1 MKKTILCLLYSLL
14 LLFPLLSLADTF
26 PCPHYPGQYVYEDL
40 LEVTRVDPDVGVDG
54 WVELACPECGQVVE
68 TFTLLA
74 LVPEADHP
82 AASDDEI
89 VMDAAPAP
97 QSVPEPV
104 AEPDPVPDPVPEP
117 DPVPDPVPDPPA
129 QPEAPV
135 KVETVA
141 ETAAQSE
148 APQKVEA
155 AAQSEAP
162 QKAEAA
168 AESAAQPEAPA
179 QPEAAPV
186 RAAESEAPAKAED
199 TPETESSA
207 GAEASAQS
215 ENPLPQADGT
225 ATAAAEAGG
234 AAQQAV
240 KADPPKAQ
248 DVTAN
253 VAPQQTGGT
262 AGGGGSTGSAGRKST
277 NTARVNAVGGEDTSA
292 EEKKNIRTFPYRRVK
307 MKPRPGIRAEA
318 AGILLWPAYG
328 TPFQSLYND

>member
-1 MKKTILCLLYSLL
+1 MKKTILCLLSSLL
-14 LLFPLLSLADTF
+14 LLFPILSLADTF

-40 LEVTRVDPDVGVDG
+40 LEVTRVDPDIGVDG

-82 AASDDEI
+82 ASSDDEI

-97 QSVPEPV
+97 QSDPDPV
-104 AEPDPVPDPVPEP
+104 AELDPVPDPVPEP

-135 KVETVA
+135 KVEAVA
-141 ETAAQSE
+141 E
-148 APQKVEA
+148 P

-168 AESAAQPEAPA
+168 AESPAKPEAPA

-186 RAAESEAPAKAED
+186 RAAESEAPVKAEAP
-199 TPETESSA
+199 PETESSA
-207 GAEASAQS
+207 GAEVSAQS
-215 ENPLPQADGT
+215 ENPLPQAAGT
-225 ATAAAEAGG
+225 ETAATAAADAGG

-277 NTARVNAVGGEDTSA
+277 NTARVNAVGGEDTPT
-292 EEKKNIRTFPYRRVK
+292 EEKKNIRTFPYRRVR

-318 AGILLWPAYG
+318 AGILLWPAFG

>member
-1 MKKTILCLLYSLL
+1 MKKTILCLLSSLL
-14 LLFPLLSLADTF
+14 LLFPILSLADTF

-82 AASDDEI
+82 ASSDDEI

-97 QSVPEPV
+97 QSVPDPV
-104 AEPDPVPDPVPEP
+104 AEP

-135 KVETVA
+135 KVEAVA
-141 ETAAQSE
+141 EPAAQSE
-148 APQKVEA
+148 AP
-155 AAQSEAP
+155 P
-162 QKAEAA
+162 KAEAA
-168 AESAAQPEAPA
+168 AESPAKPEAPA
-179 QPEAAPV
+179 QPEAVPV
-186 RAAESEAPAKAED
+186 RAAESEAPVKAEAP
-199 TPETESSA
+199 PETESSA
-207 GAEASAQS
+207 GAEVSAQS
-215 ENPLPQADGT
+215 ENPLPQAAGT
-225 ATAAAEAGG
+225 ETAATAAADAGG

-277 NTARVNAVGGEDTSA
+277 NTARVNAVGGEDTPA
-292 EEKKNIRTFPYRRVK
+292 EEKKNIRTFPYRRVR

-318 AGILLWPAYG
+318 AGILLWPAFG

>member
-1 MKKTILCLLYSLL
+1 MKKTILCLLSSLL
-14 LLFPLLSLADTF
+14 LLFPILSLADTF

-40 LEVTRVDPDVGVDG
+40 LEVTRVDPDIGVDG

-82 AASDDEI
+82 ASSDDEI

-97 QSVPEPV
+97 QSVPDPV
-104 AEPDPVPDPVPEP
+104 AEP

-135 KVETVA
+135 KVEAVA
-141 ETAAQSE
+141 E
-148 APQKVEA
+148 P

-168 AESAAQPEAPA
+168 AESPAKPEAPA

-186 RAAESEAPAKAED
+186 RAAESEAPVKAEAP
-199 TPETESSA
+199 PETESSA
-207 GAEASAQS
+207 GAEVSAQS
-215 ENPLPQADGT
+215 ENPLPQAAGT
-225 ATAAAEAGG
+225 ETAATAAADAGG

-277 NTARVNAVGGEDTSA
+277 NTARVNAVGGEDTPT
-292 EEKKNIRTFPYRRVK
+292 EEKKNIRTFPYRRVR

-318 AGILLWPAYG
+318 AGILLWPAFR

>member
-1 MKKTILCLLYSLL
+1 MKKTILCLLSSLL
-14 LLFPLLSLADTF
+14 LLFPILSLADTF

-40 LEVTRVDPDVGVDG
+40 LEVTRVDPDIGVDG

-82 AASDDEI
+82 ASSDDEV
-89 VMDAAPAP
+89 VMDAVPAP
-97 QSVPEPV
+97 QSDPEPV
-104 AEPDPVPDPVPEP
+104 VEPDPVPDPVPEP

-135 KVETVA
+135 KVEAVA
-141 ETAAQSE
+141 E
-148 APQKVEA
+148 P

-168 AESAAQPEAPA
+168 AESPAKPEAPA

-186 RAAESEAPAKAED
+186 RAAESEAPVKAEAP
-199 TPETESSA
+199 PETESSA
-207 GAEASAQS
+207 GAEVSAQS
-215 ENPLPQADGT
+215 ENPLPQAAGT
-225 ATAAAEAGG
+225 ETAATAAADAGG

-277 NTARVNAVGGEDTSA
+277 NTARVNAVGGEDTPA
-292 EEKKNIRTFPYRRVK
+292 EEKKNIRTFPYRRVR

-318 AGILLWPAYG
+318 AGILLWPAFG

>member
-1 MKKTILCLLYSLL
+1 MKKTILCLLSSLL
-14 LLFPLLSLADTF
+14 LLFPILSLADTF

-40 LEVTRVDPDVGVDG
+40 LEVTRVDPDIGVDG

-82 AASDDEI
+82 ASSDDEI

-97 QSVPEPV
+97 QSVPDPV

-135 KVETVA
+135 KVEAVA
-141 ETAAQSE
+141 E
-148 APQKVEA
+148 P

-162 QKAEAA
+162 QKAEAV
-168 AESAAQPEAPA
+168 AESPAKPEAPA

-186 RAAESEAPAKAED
+186 RAAESEAPVKAEAP
-199 TPETESSA
+199 PETESSA
-207 GAEASAQS
+207 GAEVSAQS
-215 ENPLPQADGT
+215 ENPLPQAAGT
-225 ATAAAEAGG
+225 ETAATAAADAGG

-277 NTARVNAVGGEDTSA
+277 NTARVNAVGGEDTPA
-292 EEKKNIRTFPYRRVK
+292 EEKKNIRTFPYRRVR

-318 AGILLWPAYG
+318 AGILLWPAFG

>member
-1 MKKTILCLLYSLL
+1 MKKTILCLLSSLL
-14 LLFPLLSLADTF
+14 LLFPILSLADTF

-40 LEVTRVDPDVGVDG
+40 LEVTRVDPDIGVDG

-82 AASDDEI
+82 ASSDDEI

-97 QSVPEPV
+97 QSVPDPV
-104 AEPDPVPDPVPEP
+104 AEP

-135 KVETVA
+135 KVEAVA
-141 ETAAQSE
+141 E
-148 APQKVEA
+148 P

-168 AESAAQPEAPA
+168 AESPAKPEAPA

-186 RAAESEAPAKAED
+186 RAAESEAPVKAEAP
-199 TPETESSA
+199 PETESSA
-207 GAEASAQS
+207 GAEVSAQS
-215 ENPLPQADGT
+215 ENPLPQAAGT
-225 ATAAAEAGG
+225 ETAATAAADAGG

-277 NTARVNAVGGEDTSA
+277 NTARVNAVGGEDTPT
-292 EEKKNIRTFPYRRVK
+292 EEKKNIRTFPYRRVR

-318 AGILLWPAYG
+318 AGILIWPVPAS
-328 TPFQSLYND
+328 PLFRQSEE

>member
-1 MKKTILCLLYSLL
+1 MKKTILCLLSSLL

-40 LEVTRVDPDVGVDG
+40 LEVTRVDPDIGVDG

-97 QSVPEPV
+97 QSDPDLV
-104 AEPDPVPDPVPEP
+104 AEP

-135 KVETVA
+135 KVEAVA
-141 ETAAQSE
+141 E
-148 APQKVEA
+148 P

-168 AESAAQPEAPA
+168 AESPAKPEAPA

-186 RAAESEAPAKAED
+186 RAAESEAPVKAEAP
-199 TPETESSA
+199 PETESSA

-215 ENPLPQADGT
+215 ENPLPQAAGT
-225 ATAAAEAGG
+225 ETAATAAADAGG

-277 NTARVNAVGGEDTSA
+277 NTARVNAVGGEDTPA
-292 EEKKNIRTFPYRRVK
+292 EEKKNIRTFPYRRVR

-318 AGILLWPAYG
+318 AGILLWPAFG

>member
-1 MKKTILCLLYSLL
+1 MKKTILCLLSSLL
-14 LLFPLLSLADTF
+14 LLFPILSLADTF

-40 LEVTRVDPDVGVDG
+40 LEVTRVDPDIGVDG

-82 AASDDEI
+82 ASSDDEV
-89 VMDAAPAP
+89 VMDAVPAP
-97 QSVPEPV
+97 QSDPEPV
-104 AEPDPVPDPVPEP
+104 VEPDPVPDPVPEP

-135 KVETVA
+135 KVEAVA
-141 ETAAQSE
+141 E
-148 APQKVEA
+148 P

-168 AESAAQPEAPA
+168 AESPAKPEAPA

-186 RAAESEAPAKAED
+186 RAAESEAPVKAEAP
-199 TPETESSA
+199 PETESSA
-207 GAEASAQS
+207 GAEVSAQS
-215 ENPLPQADGT
+215 ENPLPQAAGT
-225 ATAAAEAGG
+225 ETAATAAADAGG

-277 NTARVNAVGGEDTSA
+277 NTARINAVGGEDTPA
-292 EEKKNIRTFPYRRVK
+292 EEKKNIRTFPYRRVR

-318 AGILLWPAYG
+318 AGILLWPVNG

>member
-1 MKKTILCLLYSLL
+1 MKKTILCLLSSLL
-14 LLFPLLSLADTF
+14 LLFPILSLADTF

-40 LEVTRVDPDVGVDG
+40 LEVTRVDPDIGVDG

-82 AASDDEI
+82 ASSDDEI

-97 QSVPEPV
+97 QSVPDPV
-104 AEPDPVPDPVPEP
+104 AEP

-135 KVETVA
+135 KVEAVA
-141 ETAAQSE
+141 E
-148 APQKVEA
+148 P

-168 AESAAQPEAPA
+168 AESPAKPEAPA

-186 RAAESEAPAKAED
+186 RAAESEAPVKAEAP
-199 TPETESSA
+199 PETESSA
-207 GAEASAQS
+207 KVEASAQS
-215 ENPLPQADGT
+215 ENPLPPASGT
-225 ATAAAEAGG
+225 ATAAADAGG

-277 NTARVNAVGGEDTSA
+277 NTARVNAVGGEDTPA
-292 EEKKNIRTFPYRRVK
+292 GEKKNIRTFPYRRVR

-318 AGILLWPAYG
+318 AGILIWPVPAS
-328 TPFQSLYND
+328 PLFRQSEE